1 VVTDGGSHKS
11 DRKKGETGSRR
22 TRGSSSV
29 LRNLG
34 TGLSVQR
41 TEDIA
46 YRIAVI
52 NVQDSQEYQKLKEVC
67 RNPFKPDEN
76 YQWLVEFIKRRA
88 GKFWQYLQYRES
100 GKKDKDLIR
109 AASILEY
116 SRLLAGLVKNHPEFE
131 GRFTGELVKQNP
143 VEFRGK
149 KPYTPAEF
157 VEKLTRHNEKDYLG
171 IDPPPEQARPGN
183 EPSSP
188 VSSGKSLTP
197 VPEIMTAYICED
209 ICECLELYVAKNL
222 PQFKGFIF
230 DSKCSLLT
238 RLDWINI
245 VDEFRKRHAE
255 LKGMPIGEVIDNLP
269 GSVKDPKPKEIA
281 KHLKQYKI

>member
-1 VVTDGGSHKS
+1 MAEEGSKKT

-22 TRGSSSV
+22 TRGSSSG
-29 LRNLG
+29 LRGLG
-34 TGLSVQR
+34 TGLTVQR

-67 RNPFKPDEN
+67 RDPYKSDEN
-76 YQWLVEFIKRRA
+76 YAWIVEFIERR
-88 GKFWQYLQYRES
+88 GSKFWQYLQYRDS
-100 GKKDKDLIR
+100 GKKDKDLVR

-116 SRLLAGLVKNHPEFE
+116 SRLLSGLVKAHPEFE

-143 VEFRGK
+143 VEFRNK

-157 VEKLTRHNEKDYLG
+157 VERLTRHNEKDYLG
-171 IDPPPEQARPGN
+171 MDPPPEPARPG
-183 EPSSP
+183 EGTPSP
-188 VSSGKSLTP
+188 SLTGKP
-197 VPEIMTAYICED
+197 LQPIPEIMAVYVSED
-209 ICECLELYVAKNL
+209 ICECLEFYIEKNL
-222 PQFKGFIF
+222 PQFKDFTF

-238 RLDWINI
+238 RFDWINI

-255 LKGMPIGEVIDNLP
+255 LKKTPVGEVIENLP
-269 GSVKDPKPKEIA
+269 GSGKDPKLKEIA
-281 KHLKQYKI
+281 RHLKQYKI